1 MKSKEKI
8 LAARTESS
16 TPVDEVIATVKSKQN
31 GDGFSLKKDIQLKIL
46 TESEKLRDKEESKRL
61 WSKYSSKN
69 KPAQLRDQLIRRYTY
84 LVKWVIGR
92 FPNIETADF
101 DRDDLLGYGCIGLIE
116 AVDRYNPQQACSFET
131 FAVNRIRGEILD
143 FLRSRDFL
151 SRTTRTRVKRYQVAF
166 AKLESQLGRA
176 PTKVELQQA
185 LNITAEEL
193 RTVLSHANANIYSL
207 DAAES
212 TKPFE
217 DTKASLV
224 DNLKY
229 EGPSQEDHT
238 ESVILKE
245 KLSKAINTLAPRDR
259 LVVALYH
266 YQKLTFKEIGEVLG
280 VSESRASQLHMKVLQ
295 KLRVIM
301 KDFDH

>member
-1 MKSKEKI
+1 MKAQDKLVEKKESHSKE
-8 LAARTESS
+8 
-16 TPVDEVIATVKSKQN
+16 EVITKVATRQSEE
-31 GDGFSLKKDIQLKIL
+31 GLSLKKDLQLKTL

-61 WSKYSSKN
+61 WGKYTTKN
-69 KPAQLRDQLIRRYTY
+69 KPAHLRDQLIKRYTY

-151 SRTTRTRVKRYQVAF
+151 SRTSRTRVKRYQAAY

-176 PTKVELQQA
+176 PTKDEMMQA
-185 LNITAEEL
+185 LNINADEL
-193 RTVLSHANANIYSL
+193 RNILNHANATIYSL
-207 DAAES
+207 DSAEA

-217 DTKASLV
+217 DTRTSLV
-224 DNLKY
+224 DNLAY
-229 EGPSQEDHT
+229 EGPTQEEHAED
-238 ESVILKE
+238 L
-245 KLSKAINTLAPRDR
+245 
-259 LVVALYH
+259 
-266 YQKLTFKEIGEVLG
+266 
-280 VSESRASQLHMKVLQ
+280 
-295 KLRVIM
+295 LR
-301 KDFDH
+301 